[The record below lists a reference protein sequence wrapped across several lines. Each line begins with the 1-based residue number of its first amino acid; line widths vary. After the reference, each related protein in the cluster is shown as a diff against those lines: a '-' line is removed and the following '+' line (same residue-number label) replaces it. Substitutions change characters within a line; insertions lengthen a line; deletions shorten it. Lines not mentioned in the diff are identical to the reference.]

1 MVFVHSEER
10 EEGLRGVRIERM
22 ILTHAGGECLRFRHR
37 VSDSEIAYNSISDC
51 GMHDFPFE
59 RSSKNGEAIYIGTSF
74 KQWEDGK
81 NPTSDADVSTRNRIH
96 HNIITTRGNECVDLK
111 EGTTA
116 NQVYENQCTGQLDAN
131 SAGFNSAG
139 NGNVFRGNV
148 VYGNAG
154 SGFRF
159 GSDKKGFGIENI
171 AAGNRV
177 FNNAQFGFKIMNE
190 PQAQLCGNHFEDNG
204 KGEYYSDQGRK
215 YAPAARCGS

>member
-1 MVFVHSEER
+1 M
-10 EEGLRGVRIERM
+10 
-22 ILTHAGGECLRFRHR
+22 
-37 VSDSEIAYNSISDC
+37 
-51 GMHDFPFE
+51 
-59 RSSKNGEAIYIGTSF
+59 
-74 KQWEDGK
+74 
-81 NPTSDADVSTRNRIH
+81 
-96 HNIITTRGNECVDLK
+96 
-111 EGTTA
+111 
-116 NQVYENQCTGQLDAN
+116 
-131 SAGFNSAG
+131 
-139 NGNVFRGNV
+139 FRGNV

-190 PQAQLCGNHFEDNG
+190 PQAQLCGNQFEDNG